1 MDTQAQFATLA
12 SAGLVLVAV
21 GAMLTYAI
29 DLDPDWIDLQVV
41 GTIGLVLGV
50 GCLIAAVVLALAST
64 RAGDDGDPRYAPP
77 IHERSQ
83 R

>member
-64 RAGDDGDPRYAPP
+64 RPGDDGDPRYAPP